1 MRHLLLTPAPLPPPP
16 LHRRGALLVNCRG
29 KFMFLSELD
38 AMMEREQFVPGGLK
52 AWQET
57 VDRSLHT
64 TYLK

>member
-1 MRHLLLTPAPLPPPP
+1 
-16 LHRRGALLVNCRG
+16 
-29 KFMFLSELD
+29 MFLSELD